1 MTEQERIN
9 ADVQMKLAMQD
20 AKFNAFVE
28 EMRDFK
34 TEMRQQNQMRAEEA
48 RELRQKQ
55 EADMKEIR
63 ASLDGMGKH
72 VRNLT
77 IAAMVGMGSMTIAG
91 IAVAISIFLK

>member
-34 TEMRQQNQMRAEEA
+34 MEMRQQNQMRAEET

-63 ASLDGMGKH
+63 ATIEGMGKH

-77 IAAMVGMGSMTIAG
+77 IAVMVGMASMTV
-91 IAVAISIFLK
+91 AVVISIFLK